1 MHSVPIH
8 RGVNRPQ
15 GRPRHALLPFLAR
28 LAAIAGF
35 AFAGWLVL
43 SALTH
48 SAFAAERAEQT
59 DRPAAAPDA
68 PGHGA
73 PGHGAPDVT
82 PGRVRNV
89 ESPIGA
95 VSGAV
100 RGAVPGAVSG
110 GVGEIGGHPVR
121 YLRARQQDVLD
132 GKDRAVRHVVNV
144 VDEAGAP
151 QVGGLLQGHPVL
163 AGIVDPATERQP
175 LLHGGLPSDAQQAP
189 EAQPGPEAAQP
200 DAEQARD
207 KAAHAAKAHA
217 RYARVPLTATAGVP
231 AQERA
236 DLCPDCGG
244 DHRSPSPDPALPSGP
259 DGSRGGGSPGGH
271 QFAPVADLLNNR
283 YPAAPSAADTGTFRR
298 TALSDVAAPGGP
310 SIVPD

>member
-35 AFAGWLVL
+35 AFAGWIAL

-59 DRPAAAPDA
+59 DRPAVGPDA

-95 VSGAV
+95 VS
-100 RGAVPGAVSG
+100 GAVSG

-144 VDEAGAP
+144 VDEAGVP
-151 QVGGLLQGHPVL
+151 QVGGLLQGQPVL
-163 AGIVDPATERQP
+163 AGIVPPGTERQP
-175 LLHGGLPSDAQQAP
+175 LLHGGLPPDAQQAP

-217 RYARVPLTATAGVP
+217 RYAPVPLTATAGVP

-236 DLCPDCGG
+236 DLCPGCGG
-244 DHRSPSPDPALPSGP
+244 DHRTPSPDPALPSGP
-259 DGSRGGGSPGGH
+259 DGSRGGGSAGGH
-271 QFAPVADLLNNR
+271 PFAPVADLLNNR

-310 SIVPD
+310 AIVPD